1 VGLERII
8 FIVVTHSLKVAV
20 CLRRLL
26 IGAALIASLLQSSF
40 ALAGTERHGIGRRP
54 LMVAYFPQWGI
65 KNQPQYLVK
74 NLVQSGGASRLDQ
87 VNYSQGSIAGGRCS
101 VADPTAD
108 LHYVFKEQNSVNG
121 KADLPSSD
129 FRGNFHQLQQ
139 LKSKYPHLKIL
150 ISLEGRAD
158 AFAEDAQ
165 PQSREVFV
173 SSCVDVF
180 LRGHFGE
187 GIEEPGIFD
196 GIDVDWEYPK
206 QQDAE
211 NYLALLREFRRQMD
225 TIRPGFLL
233 TVAVASTP
241 KMYSGIDMKDVS
253 RLVDQIGVM
262 TYDYAGPWSSRT
274 GFVAPLY
281 MAAKDAREE
290 DSIDR
295 SVAEYK
301 DAGVPASMLL
311 VGLPFYGYGWQQ
323 VAATNHGLFQHGNAI
338 HGDHPYWKI
347 QSLSRNS
354 TVYRK
359 RRSRAPWLYDGDAFY
374 TYDDPTS
381 IRAKAKYARHE
392 HLGGLMVWEL
402 SGDTEDARLLKT
414 AHFYLKHSALG
425 RLAQQRRSLAARKVE
440 HPERSGG

>member
-1 VGLERII
+1 M
-8 FIVVTHSLKVAV
+8 THSLKVAV
-20 CLRRLL
+20 CLGRIL
-26 IGAALIASLLQSSF
+26 IGAALIAGLLRSPR
-40 ALAGTERHGIGRRP
+40 ALAGTERLGIARHP

-87 VNYSQGSIAGGRCS
+87 VNYSQGSVAGGRCS

-108 LHYVFKEQNSVNG
+108 LQYVFKDENSVNG
-121 KADLPSSD
+121 EADLPSSN
-129 FRGNFHQLQQ
+129 FRGNFHQLQE

-165 PQSREVFV
+165 PQNREAFI

-180 LRGHFGE
+180 LRGHFAE
-187 GIEEPGIFD
+187 GVEEPRVFD

-206 QQDAE
+206 QEDAE
-211 NYLALLREFRRQMD
+211 NYLALLRELRRQMD
-225 TIRPGFLL
+225 AVRPGLLL
-233 TVAVASTP
+233 TVAVGSTP
-241 KMYSGIDMKDVS
+241 KMYPGIDMKDIS

-281 MAAKDAREE
+281 IAAKDSREE
-290 DSIDR
+290 DSIDT
-295 SVAEYK
+295 SVAAYK
-301 DAGVPASMLL
+301 EVGVPASMLL

-323 VAATNHGLFQHGNAI
+323 VVGTNHGLFQQGLAI
-338 HGDHPYWKI
+338 RGDHPYWQI

-381 IRAKAKYARHE
+381 IRAKAKYARHQ

-414 AHFYLKHSALG
+414 AQFYLKHSALR
-425 RLAQQRRSLAARKVE
+425 RLRPQSRSLAARKVE
-440 HPERSGG
+440 HADRSGG